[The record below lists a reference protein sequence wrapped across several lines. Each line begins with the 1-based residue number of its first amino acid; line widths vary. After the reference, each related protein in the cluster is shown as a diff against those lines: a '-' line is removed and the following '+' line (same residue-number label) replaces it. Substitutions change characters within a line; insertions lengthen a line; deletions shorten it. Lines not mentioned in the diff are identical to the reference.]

1 MIQFSRI
8 ILFTSFFLTFVL
20 SAKLQT
26 VEFLIEKG
34 IDLEKKI
41 NEVQAYKTYQ
51 EVLKLQPLHLF
62 ALVRCSE
69 LASRIGKLQNSEKLQ
84 EKYYT
89 DALAYAKRAIKVK
102 NDDSDANLV
111 LSLAFGRLALLKSGS
126 ERVEYVKEIK
136 AYAEKSLRLNRSNFK
151 ALHVLGKWHYEVS
164 NLNMIELAAVR
175 LFYGSLPDAS
185 LDSSVYFYEKAKVL
199 SPTFSLNY
207 LELAKAKK
215 RKGDKKSAVQLLK
228 VIFTLPPTSSED
240 GLIRSEANR
249 MLRSLGN

>member
-1 MIQFSRI
+1 MIQFYRI
-8 ILFTSFFLTFVL
+8 ILLNTVLLTLVL
-20 SAKLQT
+20 SARTQT
-26 VEFLIEKG
+26 VESLIQKG
-34 IDLEKKI
+34 VDFEKKI

-69 LASRIGKLQNSEKLQ
+69 LACRIGKLQNLEKLQ
-84 EKYYT
+84 EKYYN
-89 DALAYAKRAIKVK
+89 DALTYAKRAIKVK
-102 NDDSDANLV
+102 SDDSDANLV
-111 LSLAFGRLALLKSGS
+111 LSLAYGRLALLKSGS

-175 LFYGSLPDAS
+175 LFYGGLPEAS
-185 LDSSVYFYEKAKVL
+185 LDSSIYFYEKVRVL
-199 SPTFSLNY
+199 APGFALNY

-215 RKGDKKSAVQLLK
+215 RNGDKKSAAQLLK
-228 VIFTLPPTSSED
+228 VIFTLPPSSSED

-249 MLRSLGN
+249 LLRSLGN